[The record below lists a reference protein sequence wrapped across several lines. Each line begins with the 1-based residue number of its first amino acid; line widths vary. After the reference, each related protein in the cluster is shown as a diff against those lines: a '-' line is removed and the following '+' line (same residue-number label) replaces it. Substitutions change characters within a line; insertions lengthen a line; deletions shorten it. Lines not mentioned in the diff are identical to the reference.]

1 MRLSQLLYFEAA
13 GRLESVTKAAEELHV
28 SQPSISMS
36 IKELES
42 ELGVALFQRVNKRLY
57 LTEEGRYFLSELSQ
71 ILRQLD
77 RLTKEMKER
86 GSDVQHLRVA
96 VAPIIGMFIF
106 PAVFREFRLK
116 HPEINIVTMD
126 ANYADAKKALE
137 SGGADFAIV
146 AADIAELPG
155 YQILEM
161 MQTELY
167 FYVSKKS
174 PLAGLTSIS
183 YELLSRQ
190 PLILM
195 RSGSVQYE
203 RFTRIFESMGL
214 TPNVVL
220 YSNQF
225 YTIQKN
231 VLENV
236 GGAFLVKEMCFLRE
250 DCVGIPLEKP
260 IPLGIKLLWKSDRRL
275 GRDARILID
284 YLRKTA
290 LHDFFRLV

>member
-116 HPEINIVTMD
+116 HPEINIVTP
-126 ANYADAKKALE
+126 
-137 SGGADFAIV
+137 I
-146 AADIAELPG
+146 
-155 YQILEM
+155 
-161 MQTELY
+161 T
-167 FYVSKKS
+167 
-174 PLAGLTSIS
+174 LT
-183 YELLSRQ
+183 
-190 PLILM
+190 
-195 RSGSVQYE
+195 
-203 RFTRIFESMGL
+203 
-214 TPNVVL
+214 
-220 YSNQF
+220 
-225 YTIQKN
+225 QK
-231 VLENV
+231 
-236 GGAFLVKEMCFLRE
+236 R
-250 DCVGIPLEKP
+250 
-260 IPLGIKLLWKSDRRL
+260 LWKAA
-275 GRDARILID
+275 ARISLSWRRTSRSCPAI
-284 YLRKTA
+284 R
-290 LHDFFRLV
+290 FWR

>member
-174 PLAGLTSIS
+174 PLAGLASIS

-225 YTIQKN
+225 YTC
-231 VLENV
+231 L
-236 GGAFLVKEMCFLRE
+236 LYTSR
-250 DCVGIPLEKP
+250 CV
-260 IPLGIKLLWKSDRRL
+260 
-275 GRDARILID
+275 
-284 YLRKTA
+284 
-290 LHDFFRLV
+290 